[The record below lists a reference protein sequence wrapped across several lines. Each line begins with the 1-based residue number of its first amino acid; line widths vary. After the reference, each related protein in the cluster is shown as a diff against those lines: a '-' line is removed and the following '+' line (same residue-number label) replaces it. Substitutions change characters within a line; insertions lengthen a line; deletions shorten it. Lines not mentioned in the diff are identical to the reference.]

1 MTDRTY
7 REKEKVR
14 GGKSEGEKVECI
26 YVVAPS
32 TVANGREKLWSA
44 LSLKSR
50 WKSLTTLNCVAEHY
64 HARRGSMDFRI

>member
-14 GGKSEGEKVECI
+14 GGKSEGEKIECI

-50 WKSLTTLNCVAEHY
+50 
-64 HARRGSMDFRI
+64 